1 MILSVCRAGD
11 EKRWEGANFNITNER
26 KSMVNSGAGTANPS
40 GAHEFTRVLLGLV
53 LLDLL
58 FYMYVL

>member
-26 KSMVNSGAGTANPS
+26 QSMVNSGAGTAYPS
-40 GAHEFTRVLLGLV
+40 EHMSSPAVLLGLV
-53 LLDLL
+53 LLDL
-58 FYMYVL
+58 